1 MDWGEQHPL
10 MGGKSR
16 RSRRSGT
23 KGGEVTTCGAGPPP
37 HIPGCSY
44 PPPPPFPPPTAT
56 KASPPTQV
64 SLLLNLDGGKVGQE
78 LHHHSGVPTGIQ
90 LRLVFA
96 RKFET
101 LVKALIQK
109 GLVSCFRNVLG
120 NLGLPR
126 NGRLCCF
133 PILIHLFQLDD
144 QLIKTCQD
152 DFPLE
157 QSNPLVISYI

>member
-126 NGRLCCF
+126 NGRLCCV

-144 QLIKTCQD
+144 QLIKT
-152 DFPLE
+152 
-157 QSNPLVISYI
+157 N